1 MKLSLKSPWTVTK
14 QAFSDFWD
22 DNALRLAASLSF
34 YTLLSLAPL
43 LIIAIAV
50 AGFFFGP
57 DAVRGELV
65 GSLTSLVG
73 QEGGKTI
80 ETALA
85 NASKPSDNILATIVG
100 VGLLLFGASG
110 VFAELQA
117 SLNTIWEV
125 KAKPNRGI
133 LLMLKDRF
141 ISFAM
146 VLVIGFLL
154 LVSLVVTAVL
164 NAASELL
171 AARYE
176 FWVIIGQAVNQLVS
190 FAVITVLFG
199 LIFKVLP
206 DVKLKWRDVLVG
218 AMVTSALFT
227 VGKYLIGLYLG
238 HSTVASVYGA
248 AGSVVVILV
257 WSYYSAAL
265 LMFGAEVT
273 QAYVTLRGERVK
285 AAPGFTTSVN
295 EPDAKAEKNAKPE
308 RLRPQTQS

>member
-14 QAFSDFWD
+14 RAFSDFWD
-22 DNALRLAASLSF
+22 DNALRLAASLAF

-43 LIIAIAV
+43 LIVAIGV
-50 AGFFFGP
+50 AGFVFGP

-65 GSLTSLVG
+65 GSLTDLVG
-73 QEGGKTI
+73 KDGGKTI

-100 VGLLLFGASG
+100 VALLLFGASG

-117 SLNTIWEV
+117 ALNTIWEV

-133 LLMLKDRF
+133 LGMLKDRF

-154 LVSLVVTAVL
+154 LVSLMVTAVL
-164 NAASELL
+164 NATSDWIAS
-171 AARYE
+171 RYE
-176 FWVIIGQAVNQLVS
+176 FWVTIGQVANQLVS

-218 AMVTSALFT
+218 AMITSALFT
-227 VGKYLIGLYLG
+227 AGKYLIGLYLG
-238 HSTVASVYGA
+238 HSSVASVYGA
-248 AGSVVVILV
+248 AGSVVVLLV
-257 WSYYSAAL
+257 WSYYSTAL
-265 LMFGAEVT
+265 LLFGAEVT
-273 QAYVTLRGERVK
+273 QAYVNLRGTKVPI
-285 AAPGFTTSVN
+285 AAGYEST
-295 EPDAKAEKNAKPE
+295 AEDDTNDEKEKKRPPK
-308 RLRPQTQS
+308 LRPQTQP